1 MSRDAH
7 PAPAPDEVADAVELL
22 GLVAQLEDSAF
33 ARLAADAAN
42 APEAADRLILSRFA
56 AQAVDRRD
64 RVLARVAELGA
75 DPAAAIARFDRV
87 LDDLDA
93 RTQPSTWW
101 ERLLKGYVGSGV
113 SDDFCRLAA
122 QGLDPAS
129 RDLVLDVLDDAA
141 HAELSVRAISGAC
154 ETDEALNARLAL
166 WGRRVVGESLQIV
179 QRLLVSRPGLARLSA
194 HGMLMRRAMPALD
207 EAGEAVST
215 VAPAAV
221 EPAGSVVAGSD
232 PAVPSTAP
240 ASPAPGKVLNELTA
254 KHTRRMSRLKLTA

>member
-1 MSRDAH
+1 MLPDHPVNTGWTCRYHSTMSRDEHA
-7 PAPAPDEVADAVELL
+7 APPQNEVADAVELL

-42 APEAADRLILSRFA
+42 APEAADRLTLSRFA
-56 AQAVDRRD
+56 AQAVERRD

-75 DPAAAIARFDRV
+75 DPAVAIARFDAV
-87 LDDLDA
+87 LDDFDA

-122 QGLDPAS
+122 QGLDPIS
-129 RDLVLDVLDDAA
+129 RDLVLEVLDDAA
-141 HAELSVRAISGAC
+141 HGELSVRALAGAC
-154 ETDEALNARLAL
+154 EADEALTARLAL

-194 HGMLMRRAMPALD
+194 RAVPGTAD
-207 EAGEAVST
+207 EH
-215 VAPAAV
+215 APAAT
-221 EPAGSVVAGSD
+221 ED
-232 PAVPSTAP
+232 AP
-240 ASPAPGKVLNELTA
+240 ALAAPSPAPGKVLNELTA
-254 KHTRRMSRLKLTA
+254 EHTRRMSRLKLTA